1 MSDSKTKPTD
11 ISVDQFLSTVTS
23 QRADEARTI
32 IAIMARITG
41 EPAVM
46 WGPSIIGFG
55 SVHYKYD
62 SGREGDMPLLG
73 FSPRKANLTIYFMEG
88 FDRYEDELAQLGPA
102 KTSKSCLYVTKL
114 ANINLD
120 ILTQMITS
128 SYELYKDK

>member
-1 MSDSKTKPTD
+1 MSDNKTKPTNV
-11 ISVDQFLSTVTS
+11 SVDEFLATVS
-23 QRADEARTI
+23 QERADEARKI

-73 FSPRKANLTIYFMEG
+73 FSPRKASLTIYFMEG
-88 FDRYEDELAQLGPA
+88 FDQYEDELAQLGKT
-102 KTSKSCLYVTKL
+102 KTSKGCLYVTKL
-114 ANINLD
+114 ANIDLGV
-120 ILTQMITS
+120 LTNMIES
-128 SYELYKDK
+128 SYKLYAKM